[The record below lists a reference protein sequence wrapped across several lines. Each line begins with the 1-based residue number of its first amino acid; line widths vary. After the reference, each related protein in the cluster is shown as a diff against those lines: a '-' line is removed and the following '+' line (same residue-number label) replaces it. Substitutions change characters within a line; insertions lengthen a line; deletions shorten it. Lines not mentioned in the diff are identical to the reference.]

1 MVLALK
7 HGQEGP
13 SLMHTKQSSTMP
25 RYDVISCRSTKQGY
39 YGQPV
44 VGPADQGQVDT
55 SVASPP
61 PEFISAVN
69 GALAAGATLVG
80 GVSTT
85 SCKHDHHSAFF
96 CYSQAVLYP

>member
-1 MVLALK
+1 
-7 HGQEGP
+7 
-13 SLMHTKQSSTMP
+13 MHANQYSAMP

-39 YGQPV
+39 CGQPV
-44 VGPADQGQVDT
+44 VGPADQEYT
-55 SVASPP
+55 METLVASPP

-85 SCKHDHHSAFF
+85 AVKKKGSSAFF

>member
-1 MVLALK
+1 MLALK

-13 SLMHTKQSSTMP
+13 SLMHTNQSSTMP

-85 SCKHDHHSAFF
+85 AAMTKPNSCAFF